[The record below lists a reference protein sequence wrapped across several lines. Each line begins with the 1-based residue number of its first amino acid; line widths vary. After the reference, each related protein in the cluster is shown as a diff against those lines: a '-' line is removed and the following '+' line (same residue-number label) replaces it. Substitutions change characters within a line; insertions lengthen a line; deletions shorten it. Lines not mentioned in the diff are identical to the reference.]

1 MSHRRMAREAV
12 EERRRRARALLEREP
27 DLSTEA
33 VRTRTGVCVDTVRKL
48 RAEVRSARCTTTSE
62 RRNE

>member
-1 MSHRRMAREAV
+1 MSHRHMTREAI
-12 EERRRRARALLEREP
+12 EDRRRRAREILEREP
-27 DLSTEA
+27 DLPTEA
-33 VRTRTGVCVDTVRKL
+33 VRTRSGACVDTVRKL